1 MEGDSDAVFIT
12 KRECANT
19 KSFRDETSAFRDD
32 EAD

>member
-1 MEGDSDAVFIT
+1 MEGDSYEISIT
-12 KRECANT
+12 KREGANT